1 MGVWHLVCPG
11 SIGAMGWDDEDD
23 DDWPER
29 ETDPEVIARKREN
42 ARIVTVSANRAAR
55 IVYGFLGLLLIF
67 VIVLAIVFL

>member
-1 MGVWHLVCPG
+1 MGG
-11 SIGAMGWDDEDD
+11 DDEDD